1 MSVTAFF
8 VQKMGDLSPLK
19 FVEGILFSWLKAE
32 VSGKCS
38 LPTPPIPFMPLVWGQ
53 RLVLGLRN
61 FSLGFT
67 EKSTNLPKKRKHSTA
82 RNQLKCL
89 SVLMYV
95 FLRYRI

>member
-38 LPTPPIPFMPLVWGQ
+38 LPTPPHSFYAPG
-53 RLVLGLRN
+53 LGAETS
-61 FSLGFT
+61 FGA
-67 EKSTNLPKKRKHSTA
+67 EK
-82 RNQLKCL
+82 
-89 SVLMYV
+89 
-95 FLRYRI
+95 F

>member
-38 LPTPPIPFMPLVWGQ
+38 LPTPPPFLLCPWFGG
-53 RLVLGLRN
+53 RD
-61 FSLGFT
+61 
-67 EKSTNLPKKRKHSTA
+67 
-82 RNQLKCL
+82 
-89 SVLMYV
+89 
-95 FLRYRI
+95 